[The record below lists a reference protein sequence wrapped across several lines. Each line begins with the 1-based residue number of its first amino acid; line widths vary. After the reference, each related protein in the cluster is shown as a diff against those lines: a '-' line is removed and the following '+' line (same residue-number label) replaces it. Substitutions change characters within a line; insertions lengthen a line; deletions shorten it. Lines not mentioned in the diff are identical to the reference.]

1 MRITFP
7 KSFLFDKETQSQIF
21 FCMYIFLCVLILRY
35 ICLFQSLYIEC
46 VFGMNVPGQSIGTL
60 AFGVRAYFMYKGYI
74 YSTYV
79 FADIQ
84 VMCD

>member
-1 MRITFP
+1 M
-7 KSFLFDKETQSQIF
+7 
-21 FCMYIFLCVLILRY
+21 RY

-79 FADIQ
+79 FAEIQ